1 MLHRKVCAMSDKLK
15 MATPSRKRGCDRAKA
30 FEDLSVRQQRRIKRQ
45 RTSNCIDS
53 LAWLQLEGYTP
64 RKLELSNNS
73 TGTLET
79 LALQQLEVQN
89 IFGANAH
96 SMTTDKC
103 DVISMMLFVKDRY
116 DVSNN
121 AYHEM
126 ARICHAMPRHYF
138 LKKRIAELNKHWNIK
153 PTPQGICG
161 VQQSLQ
167 DRLRVRIA

>member
-1 MLHRKVCAMSDKLK
+1 MKLSEANNVIEKLQEDKKVLHQKICAMSDKLK
-15 MATPSRKRGCDRAKA
+15 MATPSRKQGCDRAKA
-30 FEDLSVRQQRRIKRQ
+30 FEDSVRQQHRIKQQ

-64 RKLELSNNS
+64 RNLELSNNS

-79 LALQQLEVQN
+79 QALQQLELQN

-121 AYHEM
+121 ACHEM
-126 ARICHAMPRHYF
+126 ARICCAMPRHYL
-138 LKKRIAELNKHWNIK
+138 LKRE
-153 PTPQGICG
+153 
-161 VQQSLQ
+161 
-167 DRLRVRIA
+167 